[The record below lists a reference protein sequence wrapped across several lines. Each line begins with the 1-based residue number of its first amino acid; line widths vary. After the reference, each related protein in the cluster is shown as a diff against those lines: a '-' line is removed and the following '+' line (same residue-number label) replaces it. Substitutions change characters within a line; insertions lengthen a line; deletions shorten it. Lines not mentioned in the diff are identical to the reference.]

1 MKYVVT
7 FELNE
12 WAKGT
17 QNEEEFIP
25 VLICREHEL
34 TELQDMMTEF
44 PDSCES
50 HIVDIHPAT
59 EEEEAKY
66 PHYYC

>member
-1 MKYVVT
+1 MKYTVT
-7 FELNE
+7 FELND
-12 WAKGT
+12 WARGT

-34 TELQDMMTEF
+34 LEILEMQVNY
-44 PDSCES
+44 PDTCES
-50 HIVDIHPAT
+50 HIVDIHTAT
-59 EEEEAKY
+59 EEEIAQY